1 MVATALNI
9 KRLNLLHSKNNS
21 QIGSLNTKHQF
32 PRVPASFSTY
42 STSILAGNKLL
53 SKFKY

>member
-9 KRLNLLHSKNNS
+9 KKLNLLHSKNNS
-21 QIGSLNTKHQF
+21 QIGSLNTKDQF
-32 PRVPASFSTY
+32 FWFPILSCTY
-42 STSILAGNKLL
+42 RTSILAGNKLL